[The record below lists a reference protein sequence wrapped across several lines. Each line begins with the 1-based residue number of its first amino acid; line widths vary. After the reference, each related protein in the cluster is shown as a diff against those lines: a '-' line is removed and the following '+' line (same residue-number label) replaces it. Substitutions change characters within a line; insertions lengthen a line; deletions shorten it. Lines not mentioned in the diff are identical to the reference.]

1 MFAQIYAFQFDP
13 SQAESHVKFVEQVVA
28 SDLRRQPGFKG
39 MQLLID
45 RERGRALGV
54 SYWASEATARAAA
67 ERSANPP
74 APLEGVQVLR
84 PTTSRSRRTTCSL
97 MRPLYRTSTESA
109 LGDTK
114 IAPATR
120 ARVTRSDQP
129 LCPYSQVQH
138 MC

>member
-28 SDLRRQPGFKG
+28 PDLRRQPGFKG

-67 ERSANPP
+67 DRSANPP
-74 APLEGVQVLR
+74 APPEGVQVPETHDLEIA
-84 PTTSRSRRTTCSL
+84 TYDVL
-97 MRPLYRTSTESA
+97 INEAA
-109 LGDTK
+109 L
-114 IAPATR
+114 
-120 ARVTRSDQP
+120 SD
-129 LCPYSQVQH
+129 
-138 MC
+138 